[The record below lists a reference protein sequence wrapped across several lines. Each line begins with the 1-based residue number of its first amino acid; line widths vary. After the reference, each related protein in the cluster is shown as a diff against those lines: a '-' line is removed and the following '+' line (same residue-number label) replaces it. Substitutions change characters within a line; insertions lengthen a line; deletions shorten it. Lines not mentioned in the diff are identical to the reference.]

1 MSEGNTNDN
10 HDGSVVEIQGSSEVL
25 EITTSSFADL
35 TTFADDSV
43 RFCSLLPTDEVANQ
57 LRDRYRVVKEAGSF
71 TDFAPQNEK
80 ELEDWVDAN
89 ARGVKARRV
98 CVELFQ
104 EMWSAAA
111 TETLGNTISHADA
124 ITYEKLV
131 SEIATKLF
139 PHSRYVFKIEKVL

>member
-124 ITYEKLV
+124 ITYEKKE
-131 SEIATKLF
+131 SEIDK
-139 PHSRYVFKIEKVL
+139 